1 VDNDNYN
8 TFCTIWSLLLLSKK
22 LVASVSVHAIFW
34 GIMPEESGSSESLI
48 LDSYV
53 IVGRGFFFGIFN
65 IWFGLEVIRYFK
77 DYNRKRMVII
87 AGVLSLVYPSVL
99 AVVSW
104 PWIRYSESFVY
115 MGSIPIQFIIS
126 ILLMRCFGE
135 PELASP
141 WTDEY
146 KPVNKES

>member
-1 VDNDNYN
+1 
-8 TFCTIWSLLLLSKK
+8 
-22 LVASVSVHAIFW
+22 VHAIFW